1 MSDQLTISVTHTG
14 GCTAV
19 VALNGELDLRT
30 VLQAREV
37 LCAQV
42 DAGVHR
48 LVVDLSGLRFIG
60 LLGAHLLWD
69 IQVLLIARGGSM
81 ALACPQRRVARA
93 LQLTG
98 TDQRIPVYDSLGGA
112 VSGRVRLMERRAR

>member
-1 MSDQLTISVTHTG
+1 MSEQLTFSVTPAG
-14 GCTAV
+14 ASTAV
-19 VALNGELDLRT
+19 AALNGELDMRT

-37 LCAQV
+37 LCGQV

-48 LVVDLSGLRFIG
+48 LVVDLSGLSFIG
-60 LLGAHLLWD
+60 LLGAHLLRD
-69 IQVLLIARGGSM
+69 IQALLNARGGSI

-98 TDQRIPVYDSLGGA
+98 TDQRIPVYDSVDSA
-112 VSGRVRLMERRAR
+112 VFGRVCLTERRVR